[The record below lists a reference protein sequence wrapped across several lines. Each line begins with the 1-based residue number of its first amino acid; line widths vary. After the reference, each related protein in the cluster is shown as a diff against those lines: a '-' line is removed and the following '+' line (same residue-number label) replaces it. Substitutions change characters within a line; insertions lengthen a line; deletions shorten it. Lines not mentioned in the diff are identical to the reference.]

1 MPQQN
6 PGPFSHLVAIRLP
19 GTEDRAFLLSGQA
32 IARFG
37 IAVAVWLNAGLL
49 AATALAARLVPDR
62 HRRLADEIR
71 PQRPPLG
78 DRRFADSSLEGGG
91 FELPVPLATERLSC
105 QLHALAGVL
114 FGELGFGLTNHQ
126 DREGDGCQHT
136 EAEQHPVEKA
146 GPVS

>member
-1 MPQQN
+1 MGLHQCPSERKGEGVPVLSLRVPSHVPSNPQTAAKVR
-6 PGPFSHLVAIRLP
+6 GFSVTA
-19 GTEDRAFLLSGQA
+19 SGFTA
-32 IARFG
+32 ETD
-37 IAVAVWLNAGLL
+37 WL
-49 AATALAARLVPDR
+49 
-62 HRRLADEIR
+62 
-71 PQRPPLG
+71 
-78 DRRFADSSLEGGG
+78 LEGGG

-105 QLHALAGVL
+105 RLDALGGVL